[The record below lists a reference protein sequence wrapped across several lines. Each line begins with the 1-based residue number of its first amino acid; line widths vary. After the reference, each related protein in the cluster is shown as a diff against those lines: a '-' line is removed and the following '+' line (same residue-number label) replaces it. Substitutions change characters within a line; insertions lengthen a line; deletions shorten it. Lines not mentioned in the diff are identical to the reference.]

1 MFLLGLYLHF
11 QPKKNKIQRQ
21 SVDFFLEYFS
31 LEKET
36 SLTSLELKRKVVFNF
51 LNKLSIYDLDRTG
64 TGKFL
69 PPEMTNAEIRKIHV
83 SSLMKVMTDE
93 RLEKKDVLE
102 LAKFVFSLLYSKVEV
117 NYKFQSDEQIHK
129 KLRQNKEIG
138 EIVSEV
144 YDRIK

>member
-1 MFLLGLYLHF
+1 MPL
-11 QPKKNKIQRQ
+11 
-21 SVDFFLEYFS
+21 
-31 LEKET
+31 
-36 SLTSLELKRKVVFNF
+36 
-51 LNKLSIYDLDRTG
+51 
-64 TGKFL
+64 
-69 PPEMTNAEIRKIHV
+69 EMTNAEIRKIHV
-83 SSLMKVMTDE
+83 SSLIKVITDE

-102 LAKFVFSLLYSKVEV
+102 LAKFVFFLLYSKAEV